1 MGTIWRTEPL
11 PPHLFDDMASSSSR
25 KPQIFVHFEF
35 GVSFSPRHAPN
46 QHSVTYATRGFR
58 DRAQFPRQVPPTN
71 TNYLAE
77 PSHSAHQQQQ
87 LQPTRSSPPIQ
98 EYYAPQA
105 QPPMPPHYEVSRQ
118 SRQESR
124 SSSSHERGSS
134 APPPWNDSPWD
145 AEPDALGS
153 SALPRQRP
161 RPQNAPDYWKA
172 LPEVPSRFRL
182 GEDEM
187 PWSTSS
193 WPGEFGMPD
202 ESEVNDYSSELS
214 MKFRDVSLTNATPVA
229 HERGDD
235 GRRHDLEALSA
246 AMVTVDNGFENQW
259 WYQGERQQINAPG
272 VVAGD
277 LHTTTTTNAAALA
290 STTTTAEAVV
300 PLPQTPVYHQ
310 QQLGSYDTRESMGWV
325 TAQGGDSHASMMSA
339 TIYNPSVLV
348 SPMSEY
354 ASPRLHR
361 SMTTRSE
368 ELFFYS

>member
-1 MGTIWRTEPL
+1 MGTIWRTEPI
-11 PPHLFDDMASSSSR
+11 PSQLFDDMASSSSR

-46 QHSVTYATRGFR
+46 QHSVTYASRGFR
-58 DRAQFPRQVPPTN
+58 DRAQFPRQVPPPN

-77 PSHSAHQQQQ
+77 PSHSAQPH
-87 LQPTRSSPPIQ
+87 QPTRSTPPIQ

-161 RPQNAPDYWKA
+161 RAQNAPDYWKA

-187 PWSTSS
+187 PWSASS

-202 ESEVNDYSSELS
+202 ESEVVDDYSSELS
-214 MKFRDVSLTNATPVA
+214 MKFRDVSLTNATPVPR
-229 HERGDD
+229 ERGDD

-259 WYQGERQQINAPG
+259 WYQGERQQITAPG

-277 LHTTTTTNAAALA
+277 LHTTAAALA
-290 STTTTAEAVV
+290 STTATAEAVV
-300 PLPQTPVYHQ
+300 SPLPPLQTPVQLH
-310 QQLGSYDTRESMGWV
+310 QQLGGYGTRESMGWV
-325 TAQGGDSHASMMSA
+325 SAQGGDSHASMMSA

>member
-1 MGTIWRTEPL
+1 
-11 PPHLFDDMASSSSR
+11 
-25 KPQIFVHFEF
+25 
-35 GVSFSPRHAPN
+35 
-46 QHSVTYATRGFR
+46 
-58 DRAQFPRQVPPTN
+58 
-71 TNYLAE
+71 
-77 PSHSAHQQQQ
+77 
-87 LQPTRSSPPIQ
+87 
-98 EYYAPQA
+98 
-105 QPPMPPHYEVSRQ
+105 MPPHYEVSRQ

-161 RPQNAPDYWKA
+161 RPQNTPDYWKA

-187 PWSTSS
+187 PWSASS

-277 LHTTTTTNAAALA
+277 LHTTTATTAAAALA
-290 STTTTAEAVV
+290 STTATAEAVV
-300 PLPQTPVYHQ
+300 PPPQTPVYH